1 MGCSGKRGGQV
12 RHRPKRAGHIGSA
25 GPQGA
30 DRHGTQPRSL
40 KPPLKRSTTLQLGI
54 LQRGDTC
61 PYPKGRW
68 GGSKRKLHV
77 PLGRDRRPLPKPQNR
92 EKEEANAASLAQP
105 EAGSRKLPQA
115 PIPNQDKPR
124 LLIGEEQ
131 KRSLT
136 QHPPQ
141 VPSGVWL
148 PRRRDEVRE
157 THSPLLK
164 TRFPPVMEIKNHGII
179 THRGAT
185 Q

>member
-1 MGCSGKRGGQV
+1 M
-12 RHRPKRAGHIGSA
+12 
-25 GPQGA
+25 
-30 DRHGTQPRSL
+30 
-40 KPPLKRSTTLQLGI
+40 
-54 LQRGDTC
+54 
-61 PYPKGRW
+61 
-68 GGSKRKLHV
+68 

-92 EKEEANAASLAQP
+92 EKEEAKAASPAPP

-124 LLIGEEQ
+124 PLIGEEQ

-148 PRRRDEVRE
+148 PRRRDEVGE

-179 THRGAT
+179 THTGAT
-185 Q
+185 QELKRTIHNEMNEAHNVIGLKVTHKYHRILFIKV